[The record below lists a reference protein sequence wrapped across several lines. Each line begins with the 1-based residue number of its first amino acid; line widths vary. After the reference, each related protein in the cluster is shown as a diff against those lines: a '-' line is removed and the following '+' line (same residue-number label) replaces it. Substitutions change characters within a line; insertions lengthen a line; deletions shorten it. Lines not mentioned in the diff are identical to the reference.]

1 MKKFLP
7 VLLPVLALLLCALAP
22 AGQTR
27 PQDRRQSLREKRLIM
42 KKSQIHLE
50 KATEDNVEDIVSL
63 RIAKDQKG
71 YVARNDRSLT
81 DAYLAPAERKRLSGS
96 S

>member
-1 MKKFLP
+1 M
-7 VLLPVLALLLCALAP
+7 
-22 AGQTR
+22 Q
-27 PQDRRQSLREKRLIM
+27 
-42 KKSQIHLE
+42 KSQIHLE

-71 YVARNDRSLT
+71 YVARNDRGLI